1 MHDVVIL
8 SYARTPFGKLRGS
21 LAPLSAVEL
30 GSHAIQHALLATN
43 VSPQDVDHVI
53 MGQVLQAGAGQ
64 NPARQAAI
72 RAGLAW
78 ETPAST
84 INRVC
89 LSGMSAIIDAY
100 RRIALGEANVIVA
113 GGQESMT
120 NAPHLLPG
128 SRLGWAY
135 GTIGALDHSAH
146 DGLTDAFD
154 AQSMGESTQRHVD
167 TLDMSREDQD
177 SLAALSHQRAAAAQ
191 AAGVFAQE
199 IAPVNLRSRKSS
211 VLVSDDEGVRPE
223 TTTQRLANLP
233 PAFSADGSITAGNS
247 SPLSDGA
254 AVVVVANLRWA
265 QAQGLTWI
273 ARIAGFAQTA
283 GPDNSLHSQPSRAI
297 SAALNTSG
305 HAVEDLSIVEINEA
319 FAAVGVQSA
328 RDLGIDSKI
337 LNVNGGAIALGH
349 PIGASGARI
358 VGHAALE
365 LQRQGSGVAAAA
377 LCGGGGQGDAIVL
390 TL

>member
-78 ETPAST
+78 EAPAST

-89 LSGMSAIIDAY
+89 LSGMSAFIDAY

-135 GTIGALDHSAH
+135 GTIGALDHAAH

-199 IAPVNLRSRKSS
+199 IAPVNIRSRKSS

-273 ARIAGFAQTA
+273 AGFAQTA
-283 GPDNSLHSQPSRAI
+283 GPDNSLHSQPSTLLPTFCMRFRPNKGRNHI
-297 SAALNTSG
+297 QKVT
-305 HAVEDLSIVEINEA
+305 
-319 FAAVGVQSA
+319 
-328 RDLGIDSKI
+328 K
-337 LNVNGGAIALGH
+337 
-349 PIGASGARI
+349 
-358 VGHAALE
+358 
-365 LQRQGSGVAAAA
+365 
-377 LCGGGGQGDAIVL
+377 GGGL
-390 TL
+390 